1 MTIIQWMG
9 FLQHVRLIVTCRVEF
24 WREWWAVH
32 EKLLTTSEDS
42 EWVRGLR
49 GEWLVWV
56 RGRGLGWLVMGVEWK
71 ALLLLIVVIHG
82 NILLL
87 LLRLTLSSKDDI
99 ALKWIEQLCIKSIV
113 IVKGN
118 ILSKLNGPDQGIWE
132 LFLYLTEAS
141 FVVVI
146 VIGIANILILNI
158 VSIIPFIIHKTILP
172 PPLLNVIT
180 PDILIT
186 TYTPLWRL

>member
-1 MTIIQWMG
+1 
-9 FLQHVRLIVTCRVEF
+9 
-24 WREWWAVH
+24 
-32 EKLLTTSEDS
+32 
-42 EWVRGLR
+42 
-49 GEWLVWV
+49 
-56 RGRGLGWLVMGVEWK
+56 MGVEWK

-82 NILLL
+82 NIFLLL
-87 LLRLTLSSKDDI
+87 LLTLSSKDDI

-141 FVVVI
+141 FIVVI
-146 VIGIANILILNI
+146 VIAIANILILNI
-158 VSIIPFIIHKTILP
+158 VSIIPFIAIIIHKTILP